1 MFITL
6 AIAIGIILFIVVVSK
21 NKKPLVIPV
30 DSYLVD
36 VRTPAEFRSG
46 SVPGAV
52 NIPLKEINARKEEFR
67 DKNNIVFFCKTGTR
81 AGQAKI
87 ILNHNG
93 MKNVVNGGTYKK
105 VMEAM
110 AKSDTV
116 N

>member
-1 MFITL
+1 MFIVL
-6 AIAIGIILFIVVVSK
+6 GIVAGIFFLLFIISK
-21 NKKPLVIPV
+21 NKGPLVIPV

-36 VRTPAEFRSG
+36 VRTPEEFRSG

-93 MKNVVNGGTYKK
+93 MKNVVNGGSYKK

-110 AKSDTV
+110 ATSDTV